1 MSGIEWTA
9 AVVHYWHR
17 DKGDEKRRWNLV
29 KKDDI
34 SEIRHRRRSDRQ
46 KMRLLY
52 LAKVMLRET
61 DRDHRLTLREIQA
74 RLAKYDITADRK
86 TLYDDFRVLSEFR
99 LEGLGS
105 TFRPFDIRERR
116 EDNTTRYYN
125 DLTPC
130 KGDAGKDSF
139 RGIETSRE
147 DGRELQPFLTE
158 AELHLLVDAV
168 GSSRFISRK
177 KSQVLIAKLG
187 TLTSHYRAERLW
199 RDIHVTGRV
208 KSMNESLYA
217 QVDAL
222 SLAMQNNCQTEVIYM
237 WWTIDKKLVPRKEN
251 PLRLSPWSLVW
262 DDGCY
267 YLVAYDVKDNMLKN
281 YRVDKI
287 ANVKILDETER
298 EGREL
303 YEKCGIT
310 TYAKHIFGMF
320 TGKRETVKFR
330 LKNQFAGVLFDR
342 FGTDIF
348 IHPVDKYYCEA
359 TIRDIAISRQFYAWL
374 VGLGKGVQLLSPEWA
389 VQDMWEYLSEILR
402 WYDE

>member
-1 MSGIEWTA
+1 ME
-9 AVVHYWHR
+9 
-17 DKGDEKRRWNLV
+17 
-29 KKDDI
+29 KDDI
-34 SEIRHRRRSDRQ
+34 SGVRRKRRSDRQ
-46 KMRLLY
+46 KLRLLY

-61 DRDHRLTLREIQA
+61 DRDHRLTLREIQE

-99 LEGLGS
+99 LEGMGGV
-105 TFRPFDIRERR
+105 FRPFDIRERR

-130 KGDAGKDSF
+130 KRDAGKDSLQELKTGWEEE
-139 RGIETSRE
+139 RT
-147 DGRELQPFLTE
+147 LQPFLTE
-158 AELHLLVDAV
+158 PELHLLVDAV

-187 TLTSHYRAERLW
+187 ALTSRYRAEQLW
-199 RDIHVTGRV
+199 RDIHVTSRV

-222 SLAMQNNCQTEVIYM
+222 SLAMRNNCQVEVTYM
-237 WWTIDKKLVPRKEN
+237 WWTIDKKLVPRGGN

-262 DDGCY
+262 GDGCY
-267 YLVAYDVKDNMLKN
+267 YLVAHDVKDNMLKN

-287 ANVKILDETER
+287 ANVKVLDNTKR

-303 YEKCGIT
+303 YEQCGIV
-310 TYAKHIFGMF
+310 TYAQHSFGMF
-320 TGKRETVKFR
+320 TGKRETVKLR

-348 IHPVDKYYCEA
+348 IHPVDQYHCEA
-359 TIRDIAISRQFYAWL
+359 TIRDIVISRQFYAWL
-374 VGLGKGVQLLSPEWA
+374 VGLGKGGRLLSPEWA
-389 VQDMWEYLSEILR
+389 VQEMWEYLSEILR
-402 WYDE
+402 LYDA